1 MKRGVRRGGC
11 VEKER
16 DEGENWWVRGG
27 GGSEEIERGEQEG
40 GRRNVRGV
48 VGKERWVGEVGE
60 ESVEMG

>member
-1 MKRGVRRGGC
+1 M
-11 VEKER
+11 
-16 DEGENWWVRGG
+16 RGG